1 MIYGTVKANI
11 LAREQRT
18 LEFLNRGLIYDSVEL
33 EELLQNGGNIFLNP
47 VLPAMLQQ
55 KYRKPHMDT
64 F

>member
-33 EELLQNGGNIFLNP
+33 EELLQNGENIFLNP